1 MKKLLFIAFV
11 VATLASCS
19 KNQKAVKTL
28 DGKWK
33 ATSFIVTD
41 GSDSFDFLLLG
52 VSFEMQFENCKLKK
66 EETCDIT
73 LTTSDGDD
81 TEVENGQ
88 YKVIDD
94 GSKMEF
100 IGDNNQSEIYTIKEL
115 TKTKLVLVL
124 TDDDLTGTITLS
136 KQ

>member
-1 MKKLLFIAFV
+1 
-11 VATLASCS
+11 
-19 KNQKAVKTL
+19 
-28 DGKWK
+28 
-33 ATSFIVTD
+33 VTD
-41 GSDSFDFLLLG
+41 GSDSFDFLLFG

-73 LTTSDGDD
+73 IITSDGVD

-100 IGDNNQSEIYTIKEL
+100 IGDNNQSEIYTIDEL
-115 TKTKLVLVL
+115 TKTKLVLKL
-124 TDDDLTGTITLS
+124 TDDGLTGTITLA

>member
-11 VATLASCS
+11 IATVASCS
-19 KNQKAVKTL
+19 KNQKAVKIL

-41 GSDSFDFLLLG
+41 GTDSFDFLLLG
-52 VSFEMQFENCKLKK
+52 TSFEMLFENCKLKD
-66 EETCDIT
+66 EETCN
-73 LTTSDGDD
+73 LTVTTNNGSD
-81 TEVENGQ
+81 TEVENLM

-94 GSKMEF
+94 GNKLEW
-100 IGDNNQSEIYTIKEL
+100 IDDTNNSEIFTIAEL
-115 TKTKLVLVL
+115 TKTKLIMKTTEDGLSI
-124 TDDDLTGTITLS
+124 TITLS